1 MERIHYK
8 KEDSVLCNIEIDS
21 QFLKDMREIVDK
33 RKAQNQQIVSNEA
46 QSISPEEYDS
56 IHEKA

>member
-21 QFLKDMREIVDK
+21 NFLKDMREIVDK
-33 RKAQNQQIVSNEA
+33 RKAQNQQILSN
-46 QSISPEEYDS
+46 
-56 IHEKA
+56 